1 MRLGHIVASPVDIFF
16 AFRHNACAR
25 RRPGQ
30 DPLRHPR
37 AREKAIYAGGHGE
50 VAIPVP
56 IPNTEVKHLCADDTA
71 ESGKVGSCRLFYFK
85 PRLWPGGQAGCEGL
99 AVSWPAASVLIQF
112 PSIPPLA
119 LDMVCPPVL
128 WWCCL
133 NPFYLRFFLLFD

>member
-1 MRLGHIVASPVDIFF
+1 MREAPPGTGSPE
-16 AFRHNACAR
+16 A
-25 RRPGQ
+25 PS
-30 DPLRHPR
+30 

-85 PRLWPGGQAGCEGL
+85 PRLCPGGQAGCEGL

-128 WWCCL
+128 WWVL
-133 NPFYLRFFLLFD
+133 PEFFKILLFNLFFSKRINFNVLVLLSL

>member
-1 MRLGHIVASPVDIFF
+1 MRAAPPGTRSPE
-16 AFRHNACAR
+16 A
-25 RRPGQ
+25 
-30 DPLRHPR
+30 PR

-85 PRLWPGGQAGCEGL
+85 PGTLPWQAGCEEL

-119 LDMVCPPVL
+119 LDMLCPPVL
-128 WWCCL
+128 WWGAV
-133 NPFYLRFFLLFD
+133 